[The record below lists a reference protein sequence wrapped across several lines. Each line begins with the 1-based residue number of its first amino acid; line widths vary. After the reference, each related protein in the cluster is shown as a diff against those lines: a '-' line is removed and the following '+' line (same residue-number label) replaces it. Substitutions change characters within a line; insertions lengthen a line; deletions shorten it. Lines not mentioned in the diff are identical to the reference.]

1 MDGLPEILR
10 FQLQSL
16 SGLELAAV
24 VLAIAYLVLAI
35 RQNIWCWV
43 CAAISTGIYIFLF
56 VDARLYMESVLN
68 GFYFAMAIY
77 GWFSWR
83 RGSGDEHALPVVCW
97 PLARHVTA
105 LAIVVAG
112 SSITG
117 WALSTWTDAVYPYI
131 DSMTTFAAI
140 WATFLVARK
149 VLENWWYWLV
159 IDIASLFIYWDRELQ
174 LTSMLFLLY
183 VCMIPVGY
191 VSWRRSMNAPAEGA

>member
-1 MDGLPEILR
+1 M
-10 FQLQSL
+10 QSL
-16 SGLELAAV
+16 VTVLQQQVATLSLLEVVAV
-24 VLAIAYLVLAI
+24 VMALLYLFLAI
-35 RQNIWCWV
+35 RQNIWCWFG
-43 CAAISTGIYIFLF
+43 AGISTAIYVYLFL
-56 VDARLYMESVLN
+56 DAKLYMQSALN

-105 LAIVVAG
+105 LAIVVAS

-191 VSWRRSMNAPAEGA
+191 VSWRRSMNDPAEGA

>member
-174 LTSMLFLLY
+174 LTSILFLVY

>member
-105 LAIVVAG
+105 LAIVVTS

-174 LTSMLFLLY
+174 LTSMLFLVY

-191 VSWRRSMNAPAEGA
+191 VSWRRSMNDPAEGA